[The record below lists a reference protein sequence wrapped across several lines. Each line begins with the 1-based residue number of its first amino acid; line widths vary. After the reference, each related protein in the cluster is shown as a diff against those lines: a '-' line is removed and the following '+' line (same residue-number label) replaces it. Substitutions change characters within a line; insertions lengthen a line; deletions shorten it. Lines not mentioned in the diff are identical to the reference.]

1 MSNPWVVEPD
11 DKQIDLEWT
20 DPSGEVRPFWIK
32 VKSRLSIG
40 ESRRMMKG
48 ISNISQKIAPKG
60 QTSVGAEAQFEWTEY
75 SFARMSAY
83 MLDWSLLD
91 ENNNKMPTS
100 RETFE
105 SLHQDLFELINGTV
119 QNSPRR
125 IY

>member
-1 MSNPWVVEPD
+1 MSHPWVVEPD